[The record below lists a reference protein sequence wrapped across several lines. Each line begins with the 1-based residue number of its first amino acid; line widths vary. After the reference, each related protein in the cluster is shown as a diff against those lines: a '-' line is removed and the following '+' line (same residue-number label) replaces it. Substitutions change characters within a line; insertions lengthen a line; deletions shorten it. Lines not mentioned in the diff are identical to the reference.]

1 MGVVVPVANAYRQ
14 IRMDLRMYLFEAK
27 DSGAEEVFIL
37 ARNLFVNVIC
47 VQHLRLE
54 GCGVQTHPC
63 E

>member
-1 MGVVVPVANAYRQ
+1 MVHVANAYRQ

-27 DSGAEEVFIL
+27 DSGAEEGFIL
-37 ARNLFVNVIC
+37 ARNLFVKVIC

-54 GCGVQTHPC
+54 GCGVQTYPC